1 MTRQNC
7 IAHLHWL
14 LRQLYLLTLAFCHV
28 ELNVRQALLR
38 VIILQHTFGSEL
50 LEIVVCDMG
59 LEKLV
64 IIKIFHHSKV
74 LFLSSLAL

>member
-1 MTRQNC
+1 M
-7 IAHLHWL
+7 
-14 LRQLYLLTLAFCHV
+14 
-28 ELNVRQALLR
+28 
-38 VIILQHTFGSEL
+38 ILQHTFGSEL

-64 IIKIFHHSKV
+64 IIKIFQHSKV